1 MGDINVFTGP
11 MKCGKTQ
18 KILDE
23 AQRQQIAGKNIKVFK
38 PALDD
43 RFSNQQVVS
52 RKGYKLEAIGINNIE
67 EINDYDADVYVI
79 DEFQFLKGNIDTL
92 NTLAQKGKKF
102 YISGLNLTSERKPFG
117 KMGELLCMSDNVQ
130 MLTAVC
136 EVCHNDNAIYTYFK
150 GENKTGDVLVGDEC
164 YMPLCRKCYEKLING
179 EKNVNR

>member
-23 AQRQQIAGKNIKVFK
+23 AQRQQIAGRNIQVFK
-38 PALDD
+38 PKLDN
-43 RFSNQQVVS
+43 RFSSNEVIS
-52 RKGYKLEAIGINNIE
+52 RKGYKLQAIEINNVQ
-67 EINDYDADVYVI
+67 EIKNYDADVYVI
-79 DEFQFLKGNIDTL
+79 DEFQFLNGDVSEL
-92 NTLAQKGKKF
+92 NDLAKKGKKF

-117 KMGELLCMSDNVQ
+117 KMGDLLCMADNVQ

-150 GENKTGDVLVGDEC
+150 GKNKTRDVLVGDNC
-164 YMPLCRKCYEKLING
+164 YMPLCRKCYEKLIN
-179 EKNVNR
+179 ENK